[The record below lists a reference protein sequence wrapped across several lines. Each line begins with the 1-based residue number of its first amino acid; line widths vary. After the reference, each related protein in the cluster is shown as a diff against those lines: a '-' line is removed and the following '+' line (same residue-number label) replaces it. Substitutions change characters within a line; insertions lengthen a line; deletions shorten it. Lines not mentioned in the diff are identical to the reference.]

1 MLRAMSEHAPF
12 SSECP
17 KCGHERVQTALTAE
31 ELRELLADGVD
42 IEAYCISCDAHWLL
56 STEERADIA
65 RGLERL
71 A

>member
-1 MLRAMSEHAPF
+1 MLRPMTERAPF

-17 KCGHERVQTALTAE
+17 KCQHERVQTALTGE
-31 ELRELLADGVD
+31 ELRELLAGGAH
-42 IEAYCISCDAHWLL
+42 IEAYCISCDTHWLV
-56 STEERADIA
+56 STHERADIA

>member
-1 MLRAMSEHAPF
+1 MTERAPF

-17 KCGHERVQTALTAE
+17 KCGHERVRTALTAE
-31 ELRELLADGVD
+31 ELRELLAIGAD
-42 IEAYCISCDAHWLL
+42 IEAYCISCDARWLVR
-56 STEERADIA
+56 EVRADIA

>member
-1 MLRAMSEHAPF
+1 MLRAMTKRAPF

-17 KCGHERVQTALTAE
+17 KCGHERVQTALAAY
-31 ELRELLADGVD
+31 ELRELLADGAD
-42 IEAYCISCDAHWLL
+42 LEAYCISCDARWLV